1 MDVIMEENENH
12 NNPNNIRS
20 IKVDISNNTN
30 RKSKDT
36 NVITGI
42 ITNPVK
48 IENVEIDFKK
58 KLKNLSIVDFNKADP
73 NARYHK
79 LLLKSFQEKHE

>member
-73 NARYHK
+73 NARY
-79 LLLKSFQEKHE
+79 LI

>member
-1 MDVIMEENENH
+1 MEENENH

-30 RKSKDT
+30 RKSKET

-42 ITNPVK
+42 ISNPVK

-73 NARYHK
+73 NARY
-79 LLLKSFQEKHE
+79 LI

>member
-30 RKSKDT
+30 RKSKET

-42 ITNPVK
+42 ISNPVK

-73 NARYHK
+73 NARY
-79 LLLKSFQEKHE
+79 LI